1 MDGFCWLD
9 AGKGFVD
16 YCEDLYGTLVGV
28 LSRFRRYWLR
38 DFDTL
43 PAAEK
48 ASAHLREQQVL
59 GHVLRGLVEVYETD
73 TMIRADLP
81 SGFESESVSRF
92 TLENIPSALRSG
104 EESCPVLF
112 GGLRRDCGRLF
123 GPSCGP
129 SQWSGQGFLDN
140 YLSIF
145 RRHLALSRKA
155 PYIRSWNAVAAR
167 CGRARCT

>member
-1 MDGFCWLD
+1 MDGFCRLD

-16 YCEDLYGTLVGV
+16 YREDLYGTLVGV

-38 DFDTL
+38 DFDAL

-73 TMIRADLP
+73 TMIRPDLP
-81 SGFESESVSRF
+81 SGFGSESVSRL
-92 TLENIPSALRSG
+92 TLENNLSALRSG

-112 GGLRRDCGRLF
+112 GGLRTIIWTVTRPFPVEWSRFPGQLF
-123 GPSCGP
+123 KHLQAASRSK
-129 SQWSGQGFLDN
+129 SQGAIYPFLEC
-140 YLSIF
+140 
-145 RRHLALSRKA
+145 SR
-155 PYIRSWNAVAAR
+155 
-167 CGRARCT
+167 CLL

>member
-1 MDGFCWLD
+1 MDGFCRLD

-16 YCEDLYGTLVGV
+16 YREDLYGTLVGV

-38 DFDTL
+38 DFDAL

-73 TMIRADLP
+73 TMIRPDLP

-92 TLENIPSALRSG
+92 TLENILSALRSG

-112 GGLRRDCGRLF
+112 GGTAEGLRTIIWTVTRPFPVER
-123 GPSCGP
+123 
-129 SQWSGQGFLDN
+129 
-140 YLSIF
+140 
-145 RRHLALSRKA
+145 
-155 PYIRSWNAVAAR
+155 V
-167 CGRARCT
+167 